1 MNIQL
6 FRVIRPSCVRS
17 ANRTKCK
24 TLMLLTATTV
34 LAVLPISV
42 GLSAQQFTTINV
54 PGATATFAL
63 STNPPG
69 DIVGDYQD
77 SSGNCHGFLLSKG
90 KFTSIDFP
98 GALFTAA
105 DGIGVNPRGDIVG
118 DYVDSSGNGH
128 GFLLSKGKFT
138 SIDFPG
144 ALGTAAF
151 GINPQGEIV

>member
-34 LAVLPISV
+34 LATLPISV
-42 GLSAQQFTTINV
+42 GLSAQQFTTIDV

-77 SSGNCHGFLLSKG
+77 SRGNSHGFLLRKGKFTTIDVPGATHTEAIGINPPGDIVGFYDDRSGNSHGFLLSK
-90 KFTSIDFP
+90 
-98 GALFTAA
+98 
-105 DGIGVNPRGDIVG
+105 
-118 DYVDSSGNGH
+118 
-128 GFLLSKGKFT
+128 
-138 SIDFPG
+138 
-144 ALGTAAF
+144 
-151 GINPQGEIV
+151 

>member
-34 LAVLPISV
+34 LATLPISV
-42 GLSAQQFTTINV
+42 GLSAQQFTTIDV

-77 SSGNCHGFLLSKG
+77 SRGNSHGFLLSKG
-90 KFTSIDFP
+90 KLTTIDFP
-98 GALFTAA
+98 GALGTLAF
-105 DGIGVNPRGDIVG
+105 GINPQGEIVG
-118 DYVDSSGNGH
+118 LYFDSSGNGH
-128 GFLLSKGKFT
+128 GFLLSNGTFT
-138 SIDFPG
+138 TIDVPG
-144 ALGTAAF
+144 ATFTAAES
-151 GINPQGEIV
+151 ITPQGGIVG